1 MYSKLDKS
9 VLHSIRFCNR
19 KQPLLRQIEKSF
31 IKVFTDSCNTL
42 LHSPNVRIH
51 KRHLKALRKYKPYIN
66 KIIYNPLQRRDIIN
80 QKGGAI
86 LPFLIPLIATILPA
100 IFK

>member
-9 VLHSIRFCNR
+9 VLHTLKFCNR
-19 KQPLLRQIEKSF
+19 KDPLLRQIEKSF

-42 LHSPNVRIH
+42 LHSPDVKIH
-51 KRHLKALRKYKPYIN
+51 KRHLKALRKHKPYIN
-66 KIIYNPLQRRDIIN
+66 KILYNSKQRGNIIN

-86 LPFLIPLIATILPA
+86 LPFLIPLIASILPA